1 LTIFE
6 PEGDSVNFLVKLFG
20 LVISLGAG
28 ALANKTLEGLWE
40 KKTGRPAPKDGTD
53 LDDALPGVLVFAVV
67 SAAVGAV
74 VHVLTQR
81 GPKSAIERM
90 KKTADEV

>member
-1 LTIFE
+1 MNI
-6 PEGDSVNFLVKLFG
+6 LVKIFG
-20 LVISLGAG
+20 LAIGLGAG

-40 KKTGRPAPKDGTD
+40 KKTGKPAPKDSTD
-53 LDDALPGVLVFAVV
+53 LNDSLPGVLVFAVV
-67 SAAVGAV
+67 SAGVAAV

-81 GPKSAIERM
+81 GTKSVLARI

>member
-1 LTIFE
+1 MN
-6 PEGDSVNFLVKLFG
+6 VLVKLFG
-20 LVISLGAG
+20 IAVSLGAG
-28 ALANKTLEGLWE
+28 AIANKTLEGLWQ
-40 KKTGRPAPKDGTD
+40 KKTGKPAPKDGTD
-53 LDDALPGVLVFAVV
+53 LDDSLPGVLVFAIV

-81 GPKSAIERM
+81 GTKSALAHM

>member
-1 LTIFE
+1 MNI
-6 PEGDSVNFLVKLFG
+6 LVKLFG
-20 LVISLGAG
+20 LAVSLGAG

-40 KKTGRPAPKDGTD
+40 KKTGKPAPKDGTD
-53 LDDALPGVLVFAVV
+53 LDDSLPGVLVFAVV

-81 GPKSAIERM
+81 GTKSALARL
-90 KKTADEV
+90 KNTADEV